1 MSTPSTPAPKSKNWL
16 LVKFRQWHTWAGLM
30 AGAFLLVVGATGIV
44 LNYKKPILQALGL
57 EPQWEAG
64 AGKSMERAKPA
75 AGSASKTPFSTTT
88 GWSAAA
94 ISPEQILARA
104 RADLGDTPLERIELK
119 AEHGELVWKVKARA
133 GQELVVQADTGVGYV
148 RGAYEKAVKPDAD
161 GTVQASTDWGKLALD
176 LHTGKIGGEVGK
188 ALMTG
193 AAVVLLFL
201 TGSGVYLWA
210 KPVLIRRANA
220 RARAA
225 AGAPVP
231 AAASS
236 PPPPSLGPASPAPT
250 R

>member
-1 MSTPSTPAPKSKNWL
+1 MSAPSAPKPKNWL
-16 LVKFRQWHTWAGLM
+16 LVKSRQWHTWAGLI

-44 LNYKKPILQALGL
+44 LNYKKPIFQALGL
-57 EPQWEAG
+57 EPQFETKS
-64 AGKSMERAKPA
+64 GKSMERPKVASGA
-75 AGSASKTPFSTTT
+75 AQQTPFSTST

-104 RADLGDTPLERIELK
+104 RTELGDTPLERIELK
-119 AEHGELVWKVKARA
+119 SEHGELVWKVKAHS
-133 GQELVVQADTGVGYV
+133 GQELIVQADTGVGYI
-148 RGAYEKAVKPDAD
+148 RGAYEKTGKPGPD
-161 GTVQASTDWGKLALD
+161 GIAQSSTDWGKIALD

-201 TGSGVYLWA
+201 TWSGVYLWA
-210 KPVLIRRANA
+210 KPVLIRRTNA

-225 AGAPVP
+225 AAAAVVPTASPLPPSPALAPPSPVP
-231 AAASS
+231 N
-236 PPPPSLGPASPAPT
+236 